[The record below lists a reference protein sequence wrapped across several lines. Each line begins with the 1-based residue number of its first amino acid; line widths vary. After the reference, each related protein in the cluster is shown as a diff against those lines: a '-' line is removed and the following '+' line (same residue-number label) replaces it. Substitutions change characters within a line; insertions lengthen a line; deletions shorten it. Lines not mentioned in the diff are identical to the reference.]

1 MKTFENFETTN
12 QSKIIWEI
20 KNESLN
26 KAETLSFNHTSHSY
40 KRANERNIR
49 SENISNVIE
58 YGQAFFKQGLIY
70 YVLGAHN
77 FQNSSIEKR
86 CDKSKNMVVVVDG
99 NSNTILTCYRSKN
112 PFKHIKKKQKRL
124 ADIHY
129 NAA

>member
-1 MKTFENFETTN
+1 MKTFENFRTTN
-12 QSKIIWEI
+12 QSKVIWEI

-26 KAETLSFNHTSHSY
+26 MAETLTFNHTNHSY
-40 KRANERNIR
+40 KRANERNIKP
-49 SENISNVIE
+49 EDISTVIE

-70 YVLGAHN
+70 YVLGSN
-77 FQNSSIEKR
+77 IFQNSSIKKH

-112 PFKHIKKKQKRL
+112 PFKHIKKKQNRL
-124 ADIHY
+124 ANLFC